1 MNLDFSDIKVLVV
14 GDFMLDHYITGYSNR
29 MSPEAPVP
37 VILPKEEYSVPGGA
51 GNVAL
56 NLNSMGVQV
65 SCIGVIGNDM
75 SGKTLIE
82 LLSNKGID
90 VSSFV
95 SADKHQTTLK
105 KRIYCDKKQ
114 LLRIDKEKI
123 LNSSY
128 NKKINNLI
136 KDKIK
141 DCDILILSDYNKG
154 VLNEDTISY
163 AIKSAN
169 IPVIIDPK
177 KKNFSIY
184 GGATILTPNLKEL
197 RRASNI
203 IINNNDSIIQACN
216 KLIEENKLDYIVTT
230 KGSEGIT
237 IVGENFFKHINTTS
251 INDADVTGAGDT
263 AVSALSVAFAKTKN
277 IEVAASFAN
286 IVANIVV
293 QKQGT
298 SVASMDQIKKLI
310 NNNKKDL

>member
-1 MNLDFSDIKVLVV
+1 VNLDFSDIKVLVV

-90 VSSFV
+90 VSSFI

-114 LLRIDKEKI
+114 VLRIDKEKI

-310 NNNKKDL
+310 NNNKKDI

>member
-90 VSSFV
+90 VSSFI

-114 LLRIDKEKI
+114 VLRIDKEKI

-263 AVSALSVAFAKTKN
+263 VVSALSVAFAKTKN

-310 NNNKKDL
+310 NNNKKDI

>member
-90 VSSFV
+90 VSSFI

-114 LLRIDKEKI
+114 VLRIDKEKI

-310 NNNKKDL
+310 NNNKKDI